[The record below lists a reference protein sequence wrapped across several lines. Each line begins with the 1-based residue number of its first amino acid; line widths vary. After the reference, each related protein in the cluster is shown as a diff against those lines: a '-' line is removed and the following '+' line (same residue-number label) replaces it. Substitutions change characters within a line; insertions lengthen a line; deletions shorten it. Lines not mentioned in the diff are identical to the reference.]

1 MYIEK
6 TDIEKGMYPEV
17 LAIISRADI
26 NIETAIAE
34 AIEEVDSYLSVRYD
48 TASEFAKT
56 GSARNNLVVKM
67 VRSITLYNIYNIS
80 NPVNMPESRSND
92 YKATISQLKD
102 IQAERAQIKG
112 LARLTDT
119 DGSSNYLKFGGNA
132 PRKNHY

>member
-48 TASEFAKT
+48 TASEFSKT

-67 VRSITLYNIYNIS
+67 VRSIALYNIYNIS

-92 YKATISQLKD
+92 YKATLSQLKD